1 MLKLRVEGLG
11 ASVAEVQGRVVV
23 SVRRRGR
30 VPRQAI
36 SRLASLLEASA
47 DHPGRRNRSGERC
60 IAKSIR
66 DRWRLRNEAD
76 VLKRYQSETTF
87 LRPLVDEIHEPADPP
102 SIVPRYL
109 DSDCPTESNKKR
121 LSRPKIEHVARCVL
135 EALRVLHK
143 NGMLDNIFVNYGRGD
158 RHFSEFQLGDCGG
171 VASQQSSF
179 AREGQ
184 VIGAGSTRSPEAT
197 FQLSWTTATDTWSF
211 GTAVRSLIF
220 GGGYHLF
227 NPKVEGVDPENDT
240 YEFTAL
246 KRMHKFFGPFRRS
259 YHDFNDSGITAVVDY
274 INGLGP
280 PVKPFARV
288 GPREIAP
295 ADKDPRGSPTAE
307 ELLADTWFTEES
319 PDTREPLP
327 GEVAVICVLVSA
339 ALVRLP
345 SLAARQ
351 QRAEVALT
359 IMLDSSNAMTR
370 STAVRELGEIYRKA
384 YGSSDG
390 THREWGLLGLA
401 GRPKK
406 QAQEE

>member
-121 LSRPKIEHVARCVL
+121 LSRPKIEHVARCPGPPRQIHGHS
-135 EALRVLHK
+135 APH
-143 NGMLDNIFVNYGRGD
+143 
-158 RHFSEFQLGDCGG
+158 
-171 VASQQSSF
+171 
-179 AREGQ
+179 
-184 VIGAGSTRSPEAT
+184 
-197 FQLSWTTATDTWSF
+197 
-211 GTAVRSLIF
+211 LIF